1 MQGVSQSPSQPVG
14 PAEGSERGW
23 QEGDRKGVRAEWQC
37 SAHARGSEW
46 WSLEA
51 PRKWKC
57 TGQAGGEESA
67 KGQPEPGH
75 PGLLGAKSWGRST
88 HPYSKLALLR
98 PQKEAPGI
106 QKAVTS

>member
-1 MQGVSQSPSQPVG
+1 MAV
-14 PAEGSERGW
+14 
-23 QEGDRKGVRAEWQC
+23 QC
-37 SAHARGSEW
+37 ACQRQRVVEPGGTC
-46 WSLEA
+46 LEV

-88 HPYSKLALLR
+88 HPHSKLALLR
-98 PQKEAPGI
+98 LQKEAPGI